1 MKIIRI
7 ERIPD
12 REQTERESMPPWL
25 VSFTDMTSILLAFF
39 ILLFASVTPREQPW
53 VQASQSM
60 RARFGGDASI
70 TQMTGQLGEKDSDKS
85 WSSVDQDP
93 GLDLTYLY
101 SIVKKQLASDPNLAG
116 VSLWKGLD
124 NVVISF
130 PADLS
135 FKPGSDEISDQGR
148 RIAAA
153 LAPFLGKLSNAV
165 ELIGYTDP
173 TMVNTDGRFGSNW
186 QLSLARAYAVSKAL
200 NDAGYTASIAVRGR
214 GTIDSDLLPKNLP
227 DETRN
232 GLARRVD
239 LRLYLQ
245 QP

>member
-7 ERIPD
+7 ERIKDLDKEP
-12 REQTERESMPPWL
+12 RMSTWL
-25 VSFTDMTSILLAFF
+25 VSLTDLTTILLAFF
-39 ILLFASVTPREQPW
+39 ILMFATATPRQQPW
-53 VQASQSM
+53 LEASQSM
-60 RARFGGDASI
+60 RSRFGGDAHV
-70 TQMTGQLGEKDSDKS
+70 TQMMGKPGEADSDKT
-85 WSSVDQDP
+85 WASVDQDP

-101 SIVKKQLASDPNLAG
+101 SIVKKQLEKDPALAG
-116 VSLWKGLD
+116 VSLWKGSD

-130 PADLS
+130 PADLT
-135 FKPGSDEISDQGR
+135 FTPGNDEMSSQGLH
-148 RIAAA
+148 IATA

-173 TMVNTDGRFGSNW
+173 SLVNTEGRFGSNW
-186 QLSLARAYAVSKAL
+186 HLSLARAYAVAHAL
-200 NDAGYTASIAVRGR
+200 KDAGYAQNIAVRGR
-214 GTIDSDLLPKNLP
+214 GTIDDDLLPKNLP
-227 DETRN
+227 DAARN